1 MGAPG
6 GPWEI
11 NGSPWTP
18 MVTYGRPMDAP
29 KRPMGPYRRLM
40 DAHGSQWCT
49 IKAHGKAMGRMDEA
63 QETHD

>member
-1 MGAPG
+1 
-6 GPWEI
+6 
-11 NGSPWTP
+11 